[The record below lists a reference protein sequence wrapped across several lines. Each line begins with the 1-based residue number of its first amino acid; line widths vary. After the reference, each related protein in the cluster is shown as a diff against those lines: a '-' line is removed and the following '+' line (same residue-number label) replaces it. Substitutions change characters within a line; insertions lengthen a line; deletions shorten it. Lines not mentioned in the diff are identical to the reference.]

1 MHVADARDA
10 AHTREL
16 DFVAG
21 EVALQQ
27 HLVTGGQPQP
37 RRVHLEGDVPAAHP
51 LPDRHPQQQLVLP
64 LLVRYLKPFFLQDAS
79 IVLRESCWET
89 CSRRPGRCQCA
100 SDAHAF
106 DAHHVRA

>member
-1 MHVADARDA
+1 MHVADAHDA

-37 RRVHLEGDVPAAHP
+37 RRVHLEGYVPAAHP
-51 LPDRHPQQQLVLP
+51 LPDRHPQKKLVLP
-64 LLVRYLKPFFLQDAS
+64 LLVRYLQPLFLRQ
-79 IVLRESCWET
+79 
-89 CSRRPGRCQCA
+89 A
-100 SDAHAF
+100 SDMLRGLPGNMPKAA
-106 DAHHVRA
+106 RELPLYR